1 MPIRHI
7 HNCGYVAV
15 RSHELPPAGPAD
27 HLAINEDRSSSNDR
41 SCDPPDKFAAEIGA
55 DATAS
60 LQGVRVERPPS
71 LGIYNREVSVGTD
84 GDRPFARIQTEELGG
99 TRGGEMRD
107 ALE

>member
-1 MPIRHI
+1 M
-7 HNCGYVAV
+7 

-27 HLAINEDRSSSNDR
+27 HLAINEDRSSSNNR
-41 SCDPPDKFAAEIGA
+41 SCDPPNKFAAEIGA

-84 GDRPFARIQTEELGG
+84 GTNRCNEAISALFPTFAWS
-99 TRGGEMRD
+99 MR
-107 ALE
+107 